1 MHPMSEDLSK
11 LTESQIEQ
19 KLLRLNSIYFM
30 TDNDAV
36 RQQMIV
42 LRDTYK
48 LDLEERRVAAKRKQ
62 QEQGKDD
69 LDDLIK
75 IN

>member
-30 TDNDAV
+30 TENDAV
-36 RQQMIV
+36 RQQMI
-42 LRDTYK
+42 LLMDTYK
-48 LDLEERRVAAKRKQ
+48 LELEERRVAAKRKQ
-62 QEQGKDD
+62 HEQGKDD

>member
-1 MHPMSEDLSK
+1 MSEDLSK

-30 TDNDAV
+30 TENDSV
-36 RQQMIV
+36 RQQMI
-42 LRDTYK
+42 LLTDTYK
-48 LDLEERRVAAKRKQ
+48 LELEERRLAAKRKQ

>member
-1 MHPMSEDLSK
+1 MSEDLSK

-30 TDNDAV
+30 TENDAV
-36 RQQMIV
+36 RQQMI
-42 LRDTYK
+42 LLMDTYK
-48 LDLEERRVAAKRKQ
+48 LELEERRVAAKRKQ
-62 QEQGKDD
+62 HEQGKDD